1 MTTPEHTYRP
11 CAGCDSVGESC
22 RAVGCPATPER
33 DGAAVEAAHEALTD
47 AETEFVYDWTPDDPA
62 ARGHFARSLWCFIAA
77 REAAAKA
84 EAWREA
90 AEEWPKM
97 RGSHTRSDVAQWLR
111 ERADRE
117 AP

>member
-1 MTTPEHTYRP
+1 VLRNF
-11 CAGCDSVGESC
+11 
-22 RAVGCPATPER
+22 
-33 DGAAVEAAHEALTD
+33 AAQ
-47 AETEFVYDWTPDDPA
+47 
-62 ARGHFARSLWCFIAA
+62 I
-77 REAAAKA
+77 AAAKA
-84 EAWREA
+84 EGSASPSYARRDLRLAARERAAKAEALREA